1 MKNKMY
7 KRIAISEI
15 GSIVS
20 GATPKTSDA
29 TNYGGDIPWLTPA
42 DLSGYTNKYIE
53 RGARNISKKGYDS
66 CSTQI
71 MPAGSILFSSR
82 APIGYV
88 AIAANPICTN
98 QGFKSIV
105 PNKNVDSEF
114 LFYQLKF
121 LKNQIA
127 DLGRG
132 TTFKEISGKT
142 LGSVEIVLPD
152 LKEQKRIVSEI
163 EELFSELDSAVE
175 TLKKTKE
182 QLAVYRQSVLKAAF
196 EGRYTELWRN
206 KQKCNKVQEDFNKIY
221 RSTEVFKDIA
231 GDENELN
238 LCIPKEWKKV
248 RLGEI
253 FEVCVGG
260 TPRRTESTY
269 WNGDICWVSSGEVK
283 FRKIYETEECITEA
297 GVSNSSAKVRPK
309 GSVLLA
315 MIGEGK
321 TRGQAALLEVPAAH
335 NQNTASILVS
345 ETPCSPLFLYYF
357 LELNY
362 DHTRRVGSGNNQ
374 KALNKDRV
382 KALRMPFCSFE
393 EQKQIVS
400 KIESHLTV
408 CENIEKTVNDA
419 LIQAEAMRQSILKK
433 AFEGEL

>member
-152 LKEQKRIVSEI
+152 LKEQKRIVNKI

-182 QLAVYRQSVLKAAF
+182 QLAVYRQSVLSTAIGQSEECRQMHIEELLVKNRKGMTTGPF
-196 EGRYTELWRN
+196 GTMIKKSDHRTSGHPMLGIENIGRG
-206 KQKCNKVQEDFNKIY
+206 KFCDGNKIFVTDEKAKELEKY
-221 RSTEVFKDIA
+221 RVKRGDVIISRSGTVGEICEIPQRAENALISTNLIRISL
-231 GDENELN
+231 DENVVLSQY
-238 LCIPKEWKKV
+238 
-248 RLGEI
+248 
-253 FEVCVGG
+253 F
-260 TPRRTESTY
+260 
-269 WNGDICWVSSGEVK
+269 
-283 FRKIYETEECITEA
+283 IYLFQTQ
-297 GVSNSSAKVRPK
+297 
-309 GSVLLA
+309 GSVLKQVKELCK
-315 MIGEGK
+315 GS
-321 TRGQAALLEVPAAH
+321 TRPFLTQG
-335 NQNTASILVS
+335 IL
-345 ETPCSPLFLYYF
+345 
-357 LELNY
+357 
-362 DHTRRVGSGNNQ
+362 
-374 KALNKDRV
+374 KDIIFPIPTI
-382 KALRMPFCSFE
+382 K
-393 EQKQIVS
+393 KQRQIIS
-400 KIESHLTV
+400 QIESQLTLS
-408 CENIEKTVNDA
+408 ENIEKTINDA

-433 AFEGEL
+433 AFEGSL

>member
-15 GSIVS
+15 GSIVA

-152 LKEQKRIVSEI
+152 LKEQKRIVNKI

-196 EGRYTELWRN
+196 EKAGNQYVELKN
-206 KQKCNKVQEDFNKIY
+206 LIEKPKYGTSKKCECKFTKKSIAVFRIPNIDFKSGVIDQSELKYAVFLDAELTNIDLKENDLLII
-221 RSTEVFKDIA
+221 RS
-231 GDENELN
+231 N
-238 LCIPKEWKKV
+238 
-248 RLGEI
+248 
-253 FEVCVGG
+253 
-260 TPRRTESTY
+260 
-269 WNGDICWVSSGEVK
+269 
-283 FRKIYETEECITEA
+283 
-297 GVSNSSAKVRPK
+297 
-309 GSVLLA
+309 GSVSLVGRSAVVRREDVNATYAGYLMRLRLLN
-315 MIGEGK
+315 
-321 TRGQAALLEVPAAH
+321 P
-335 NQNTASILVS
+335 S
-345 ETPCSPLFLYYF
+345 EPMAKYLHYF
-357 LELNY
+357 LESHDARIYIENVAKS
-362 DHTRRVGSGNNQ
+362 TSGVNNINSQ
-374 KALNKDRV
+374 EIANLKINICDDKRV
-382 KALRMPFCSFE
+382 KSIVTEIE
-393 EQKQIVS
+393 ES
-400 KIESHLTV
+400 LSL
-408 CENIEKTVNDA
+408 CRGIEKTVNDA
-419 LIQAEAMRQSILKK
+419 LAQAEAMRQSILKK
-433 AFEGEL
+433 AFEGGL

>member
-1 MKNKMY
+1 MY

-142 LGSVEIVLPD
+142 LGSVEIVLPN
-152 LKEQKRIVSEI
+152 LKEQKRIVNKI

-175 TLKKTKE
+175 TLKKSKE
-182 QLAVYRQSVLKAAF
+182 QLAVYRQSVLKEAF
-196 EGRYTELWRN
+196 AQFSHKE
-206 KQKCNKVQEDFNKIY
+206 KI
-221 RSTEVFKDIA
+221 KDLSEFVTSGSRGWAQYYSDDGARFIRIT
-231 GDENELN
+231 DLTRDRIVLKND
-238 LCIPKEWKKV
+238 
-248 RLGEI
+248 
-253 FEVCVGG
+253 
-260 TPRRTESTY
+260 
-269 WNGDICWVSSGEVK
+269 DIQYVALPDNV
-283 FRKIYETEECITEA
+283 
-297 GVSNSSAKVRPK
+297 
-309 GSVLLA
+309 
-315 MIGEGK
+315 EGK
-321 TRGQAALLEVPAAH
+321 RSRLKP
-335 NQNTASILVS
+335 NDILVS
-345 ETPCSPLFLYYF
+345 ITADLGSIALIPKDIQEAYINQHIALVRLSNPKIAKFTALYLKSDWGQKDLLKNKRGGGKMGLGLDDIRNTPIPVVST
-357 LELNY
+357 
-362 DHTRRVGSGNNQ
+362 DI
-374 KALNKDRV
+374 ANK
-382 KALRMPFCSFE
+382 
-393 EQKQIVS
+393 IVS
-400 KIESHLTV
+400 QIESRLSA

-419 LIQAEAMRQSILKK
+419 LIQADAMRQSILKK
-433 AFEGEL
+433 AFEGGL